1 MPNNDIT
8 NIPAPRVPFVD
19 ISTGWI
25 TREWYRFLL
34 NQFGLTGSGEE
45 STSIPDILKGVES
58 QDSSGDFAYIFNQSQ
73 LASMVSQIDLSA
85 NTIRQD
91 LLSTPPAPQIG
102 TIAPLN
108 QDNVPFLGFAL
119 SPSIP
124 STLPPG
130 SLYWDSSDGVQ
141 TMNLKMAGSN
151 NTIQQ
156 IGEETYY
163 RIQASAD
170 ITDGQVVM
178 FTGTTG
184 VDGSFTG
191 APATGLTAATA
202 FYTLGVATEDIANN
216 EWGYVTTFGM
226 IRDIDTVGGGEAW
239 VNGEVLYLDTGT
251 PGGLTKVV
259 PSAPN
264 PKVIVATVVYANAS
278 GSLLVHL
285 WFGGELGQF
294 DGNVEITAV
303 ADEDLLQYNSG
314 SGYWNN
320 VPLSGISVGTAVVAE
335 TVETVTDATNAN
347 RFITFV
353 DSDNVS
359 ATAEAV
365 YTDAGITYN
374 PNTNLL
380 TVTGLTVTNTAT
392 ASISGNAATATAAD
406 TVKTIRNSTNTDFYL
421 TFVDSDNGSS
431 IAETV
436 YTDAGVT
443 YNPSTNV
450 VTATGLTVTNTA
462 TASING
468 TAAIATNTTITND
481 TTTNA
486 TMFPTWV
493 TANTGNLPQKVTSTK
508 LTFNPS
514 NGRLG
519 VNGILFNGDTAAA
532 NVLDDYEEGSWTA
545 TMFDASSGGNASAT
559 TVVGYYTKIG
569 NQVTIWIRDWNDIST
584 VGMTGVNLIHI
595 SLPFT
600 AAATGAACGSIST
613 EVFAFPVGTT
623 YLVCDVP
630 TSGARAR
637 ILATGT
643 TIANAFV
650 PVSAMTTG
658 VSDIECLTMTYFV

>member
-1 MPNNDIT
+1 MPNNDLT

-58 QDSSGDFAYIFNQSQ
+58 QDLSGDFAYTLDQAQ
-73 LASMVSQIDLSA
+73 LASMMSQVDLS
-85 NTIRQD
+85 NNSIRQE
-91 LLSTPPAPQIG
+91 LLSAPPTPQFG

-108 QDNVPFLGFAL
+108 QDNVPFLGFTL
-119 SPSIP
+119 SSSTP

-141 TMNLKMAGSN
+141 TLNLKMAGSS

-163 RIQASAD
+163 RIQASAG

-184 VDGSFTG
+184 TDGSFTG

-202 FYTLGVATEDIANN
+202 FYTLGIATEDIANT
-216 EWGYVTTFGM
+216 EWGYVTTFGLV
-226 IRDIDTVGGGEAW
+226 RDIDTTGGGEAW

-251 PGGLTKVV
+251 PGGLTKI
-259 PSAPN
+259 APVAPD

-278 GSLLVHL
+278 GSLLVHP

-294 DGNVEITAV
+294 EGNVEITAV
-303 ADEDLLQYNSG
+303 ANEDLLQYNSG
-314 SGYWNN
+314 AGYWNN
-320 VPLSGISVGTAVVAE
+320 VPLTSVSVGTAVVAE
-335 TVETVTDATNAN
+335 TVETVTDATNSS

-353 DSDNVS
+353 DSDNGTP
-359 ATAEAV
+359 TAEAI

-374 PNTNLL
+374 PSTNLL
-380 TVTGLTVTNTAT
+380 TVTGLTVTDTAT
-392 ASISGNAATATAAD
+392 ASITGNAGSAD
-406 TVKTIRNSTNTDFYL
+406 TIDTITSDTNADFHI
-421 TFVDSDNGSS
+421 TFVDSDNVSS
-431 IAETV
+431 TPEIV
-436 YTDAGVT
+436 YTDESIT

-450 VTATGLTVTNTA
+450 LSVSGLSVGNTA
-462 TASING
+462 SASING

-481 TTTNA
+481 TATNA
-486 TMFPTWV
+486 TMYPTWV
-493 TANTGNLPQKVTSTK
+493 TANTGDLPQKVSSTTF
-508 LTFNPS
+508 TFNPS
-514 NGRLG
+514 TGYVG
-519 VNGILFNGDTAAA
+519 VNGVLFNGDTSAA
-532 NVLDDYEEGSWTA
+532 NALDDYEEGSWT
-545 TMFDASSGGNASAT
+545 TTLYDASSGGNASPT
-559 TVVGYYTKIG
+559 TITSYYTKVG
-569 NQVTIWIRDWNDIST
+569 NQVTIIIRDWLDIDTS
-584 VGMTGVNLIHI
+584 GMTGANVAEF

-600 AAATGAACGSIST
+600 AGANGAACGSVST
-613 EVFAFPVGTT
+613 EVISFSGNTSIA
-623 YLVCDVP
+623 CDVP
-630 TSGARAR
+630 SSGTRGRLLTSGS
-637 ILATGT
+637 GT
-643 TIANAFV
+643 ANVFLTV
-650 PVSAMTTG
+650 GDFTSG